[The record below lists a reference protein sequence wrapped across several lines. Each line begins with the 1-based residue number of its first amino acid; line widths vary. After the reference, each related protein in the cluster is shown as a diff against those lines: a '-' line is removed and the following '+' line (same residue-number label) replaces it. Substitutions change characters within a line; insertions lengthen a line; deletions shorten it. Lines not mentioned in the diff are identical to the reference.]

1 MAHSFKTNSGKTTF
15 GVFNEPQDAG
25 QYIQNKKAKA
35 TFCNPSA
42 CVPRLPVNT
51 QNNKLLLNNANYLKY
66 KSCSDFNKSNL
77 DVNLITSLDL
87 SGVPVIQL
95 LNEPYTSPTDIDPT
109 VSAYETYLIDPCGNL
124 FGNTTCGIYNYLNY
138 LVYNPPPNINN
149 NVIRTPYTVTGS
161 YNVSQ
166 NPNFNTIITFTGNGN
181 IKFNE
186 SLSINMIIVGGGGGG
201 GTSETNSAYAASSGG
216 GGGGSVIYAANYSTI
231 PNNIYTITVGA
242 GGTCGAAS
250 GSFPAAQNGTNGA
263 SSKITLSGTDIYTAI
278 GGFGG
283 LSGNA
288 ITINQGGNG
297 GNSGSGGLGG
307 LGGGGTNSS
316 YNGSPGINGGGGGGP
331 FYSGAGGNGGASNTS
346 VPIYGTYYG
355 GGGGGGGG
363 GYGVYGL
370 GAGGGGNGSQGN
382 SNAENADVNSG
393 GGGGG
398 GCYNF
403 QTAAYL
409 GGNGGSGVVILFF
422 NV

>member
-15 GVFNEPQDAG
+15 GVFKEPQDAG
-25 QYIQNKKAKA
+25 QYIQNKKAKT
-35 TFCNPSA
+35 TFCNPNA
-42 CVPRLPVNT
+42 CIPRPPINT
-51 QNNKLLLNNANYLKY
+51 QNNKLLLNNATYLKY
-66 KSCSDFNKSNL
+66 KSCDDFNKSNL

-95 LNEPYTSPTDIDPT
+95 LNSPYTSPTDIDPT

-138 LVYNPPPNINN
+138 LVYNPPSNINN

-181 IKFNE
+181 INFNE
-186 SLSINMIIVGGGGGG
+186 SISVNMIIVGGGGGG
-201 GTSETNSAYAASSGG
+201 GTSLTNSSYFSGSGG
-216 GGGGSVIYAANYSTI
+216 GGGGGVIYVPNYSNI
-231 PNNIYTITVGA
+231 PNNVYTITVGA

-250 GSFPAAQNGTNGA
+250 GGTFPTAQNGTNGA
-263 SSKITLSGTDIYTAI
+263 SSKITLSGTDIFTAI
-278 GGFGG
+278 GGYGG

-288 ITINQGGNG
+288 ITPNVGGSG
-297 GNSGSGGLGG
+297 GVSGSGGPGG
-307 LGGGGTNSS
+307 QGGTNVL
-316 YNGSPGINGGGGGGP
+316 NGSPGTNGGGGGGP
-331 FYSGAGGNGGASNTS
+331 FEGGYGGNGGASNVY
-346 VPIYGTYYG
+346 VPIYGNYYG
-355 GGGGGGGG
+355 GGGGGAGGP
-363 GYGVYGL
+363 GL
-370 GAGGGGNGSQGN
+370 SGTGAGGGGNGSPGN
-382 SNAENADVNSG
+382 ANAENAVTNSG

-398 GCYNF
+398 GTFNF
-403 QTAAYL
+403 QSAAYL